1 MDLKSRKVIQ
11 EIHKFIQKTQLQ
23 LMTHLKL
30 AEKIQKADQNLQKFY
45 PENFK
50 GNLELLESNWEFD
63 KKIRKHRKSN
73 MEHS

>member
-1 MDLKSRKVIQ
+1 
-11 EIHKFIQKTQLQ
+11 
-23 LMTHLKL
+23 MTHLKL
-30 AEKIQKADQNLQKFY
+30 DEQIQKADQNLQKFY

-63 KKIRKHRKSN
+63 KKIRKYRKSN